1 MKQQLEV
8 DISRLDSADLLAV
21 NGELD
26 IASALALAG
35 PLSAIANDGDG
46 SVVIDLSGLS
56 FMDSTGMSVLLNARR
71 RLTRQGRG
79 MLVVCPA
86 GAVLRVFELT
96 SMVETLRVHPSREAA
111 LAALNGG

>member
-1 MKQQLEV
+1 
-8 DISRLDSADLLAV
+8 
-21 NGELD
+21 
-26 IASALALAG
+26 
-35 PLSAIANDGDG
+35 
-46 SVVIDLSGLS
+46 
-56 FMDSTGMSVLLNARR
+56 MSVLLNARR